1 MVTDTVKHSMFNL
14 ILRRKD
20 RLCLCNALHYFSFS
34 SLCIGENH
42 GTVFEYLLLNLCM
55 QCTFFQ
61 NIMLPNVVYRA
72 QHKAPIIVCYVAM
85 SIRFVLQDTIIA
97 FL

>member
-1 MVTDTVKHSMFNL
+1 
-14 ILRRKD
+14 
-20 RLCLCNALHYFSFS
+20 
-34 SLCIGENH
+34 
-42 GTVFEYLLLNLCM
+42 M